1 MVHTR
6 AAPAAGEQEA
16 IPMADFPALRPA
28 RTATLACAGLLVA
41 LAGCASV
48 ADDVT
53 TAKAVAP
60 APVETETAAAENT
73 LGEDGTVTEVAY
85 AAMPMAKPGTEN
97 TAAALPMPVVV
108 TQQDGEVMV
117 PVSALAE
124 AKPVTGA
131 AAATAALAASNAVA
145 GDLPA
150 TSFGVSVMEPGF
162 DSGEPEGLEQLVAT
176 QKIVPIAKP
185 EAFGLATVTSQTRL
199 AVTQADVPVQKSG
212 TPIDA
217 LIEKYAALY
226 GIPESL
232 LHRVVKRESTYNPR
246 AYNRGHYG
254 LMQIKYATAKSMGY
268 DGPAEG
274 LFDAETNI
282 KYAGKYLRGA
292 WLVADDKNDGAVR
305 LYAAGYYYH
314 AKRKGLLDETGL
326 R

>member
-1 MVHTR
+1 
-6 AAPAAGEQEA
+6 
-16 IPMADFPALRPA
+16 MADTPVSRPA
-28 RTATLACAGLLVA
+28 RIATLACAGFLA
-41 LAGCASV
+41 TLAGCASV
-48 ADDVT
+48 ADDAT
-53 TAKAVAP
+53 SAR
-60 APVETETAAAENT
+60 
-73 LGEDGTVTEVAY
+73 TVTPVSAGTTDIAATDDTTSQVAY
-85 AAMPMAKPGTEN
+85 AALPAAKPGTEN
-97 TAAALPMPVVV
+97 TPEALPMPVAVAATMSGV
-108 TQQDGEVMV
+108 AV

-131 AAATAALAASNAVA
+131 AAATAALAGNEVTTTTKQ
-145 GDLPA
+145 GYD
-150 TSFGVSVMEPGF
+150 TVIGVSVMEPGF
-162 DSGEPEGLEQLVAT
+162 DSGEPEGLEQLVASR
-176 QKIVPIAKP
+176 KIVPLAKP
-185 EAFGLATVTSQTRL
+185 ALASNAVLTTQTRL
-199 AVTQADVPVQKSG
+199 LVPQADQPFKKSG

-217 LIEKYAALY
+217 IITKYAAIY

-268 DGPAEG
+268 EGPAEG
-274 LFDAETNI
+274 LFDAETNV

-292 WLVADDKNDGAVR
+292 WMVADDKNDGAVR

>member
-1 MVHTR
+1 
-6 AAPAAGEQEA
+6 
-16 IPMADFPALRPA
+16 MADTPVSRPA
-28 RTATLACAGLLVA
+28 RIATLACAGLLVT

-48 ADDVT
+48 ADDATSARTVT
-53 TAKAVAP
+53 P
-60 APVETETAAAENT
+60 ASAGTTDIAAAA
-73 LGEDGTVTEVAY
+73 GTTTEVSY
-85 AAMPMAKPGTEN
+85 
-97 TAAALPMPVVV
+97 AALPAAKALPTPIAVAGGTSGVA
-108 TQQDGEVMV
+108 V

-131 AAATAALAASNAVA
+131 AAATAALAGNDVA
-145 GDLPA
+145 GVA
-150 TSFGVSVMEPGF
+150 TTTKQGYDTVIGVSVMEPGF
-162 DSGEPEGLEQLVAT
+162 DSGEPEGLEQLVASR
-176 QKIVPIAKP
+176 KIVPMAKP
-185 EAFGLATVTSQTRL
+185 ALVSNAVLTTQTRL
-199 AVTQADVPVQKSG
+199 VVQQSEQPFKKSG

-217 LIEKYAALY
+217 IITKYAAIY

-268 DGPAEG
+268 EGPAEG

-292 WLVADDKNDGAVR
+292 WMVADDKNDGAVR

>member
-1 MVHTR
+1 M
-6 AAPAAGEQEA
+6 AESPAH
-16 IPMADFPALRPA
+16 RPA
-28 RTATLACAGLLVA
+28 RAATLACAGLIAA
-41 LAGCASV
+41 LTGCASV
-48 ADDVT
+48 AEDVT
-53 TAKAVAP
+53 EAKTVAP
-60 APVETETAAAENT
+60 AAMETEMATAEDA
-73 LGEDGTVTEVAY
+73 LGEEASTEVAY
-85 AAMPMAKPGTEN
+85 AVMPSAKPGTEN
-97 TAAALPMPVVV
+97 SAEALPAPVAVAMPA
-108 TQQDGEVMV
+108 TMEDGTV

-131 AAATAALAASNAVA
+131 AAATLALAENAAV
-145 GDLPA
+145 GDMPA
-150 TSFGVSVMEPGF
+150 ISYGVSAMEPDF
-162 DSGEPEGLEQLVAT
+162 DSGEPEGLEQLVASR
-176 QKIVPIAKP
+176 KIVPIAKP
-185 EAFGLATVTSQTRL
+185 DGFGLAAVTPQARL
-199 AVTQADVPVQKSG
+199 AVPQAGQPVLKSG

-232 LHRVVKRESTYNPR
+232 LHRVVRRESRYNPS

-254 LMQIKYATAKSMGY
+254 LMQIKYATARSMGY
-268 DGPAEG
+268 EGPAEG

-292 WLVADDKNDGAVR
+292 WLVADDKNDGAVQ

>member
-1 MVHTR
+1 
-6 AAPAAGEQEA
+6 
-16 IPMADFPALRPA
+16 MADTPVSRPA
-28 RTATLACAGLLVA
+28 RLATLACAGLLVT

-48 ADDVT
+48 ADDAT
-53 TAKAVAP
+53 TARTVKP
-60 APVETETAAAENT
+60 ASTTTTDLAAA
-73 LGEDGTVTEVAY
+73 DGTTTEVAY
-85 AAMPMAKPGTEN
+85 AALPAAKPGTEN
-97 TAAALPMPVVV
+97 TTAALPTPIAVAGD
-108 TQQDGEVMV
+108 TAGAV

-124 AKPVTGA
+124 SRSMTGA
-131 AAATAALAASNAVA
+131 AAATAALAGNTVEVASADMA
-145 GDLPA
+145 A
-150 TSFGVSVMEPGF
+150 TQTYDTVIGVSVMEPGF

-176 QKIVPIAKP
+176 HKIVPMAKP
-185 EAFGLATVTSQTRL
+185 AMISNAVLTTETRL
-199 AVTQADVPVQKSG
+199 VVPQTEQPFKKSG

-217 LIEKYAALY
+217 LITKYASLY

-246 AYNRGHYG
+246 AFNRGHYG
-254 LMQIKYATAKSMGY
+254 LMQIKYSTAKSMGY
-268 DGPAEG
+268 EGPAEG

-292 WLVADDKNDGAVR
+292 WMVADDKNDGAVR

>member
-1 MVHTR
+1 
-6 AAPAAGEQEA
+6 
-16 IPMADFPALRPA
+16 MADTPVSRPA
-28 RTATLACAGLLVA
+28 RLATLACAGLLVT

-48 ADDVT
+48 ADDAT
-53 TAKAVAP
+53 TARTVKP
-60 APVETETAAAENT
+60 ASTTTTDIAAA
-73 LGEDGTVTEVAY
+73 DGTTTEVAY
-85 AAMPMAKPGTEN
+85 AALPAAKPGTEN
-97 TAAALPMPVVV
+97 TAEALSTPIAVAGD
-108 TQQDGEVMV
+108 TAGAV

-124 AKPVTGA
+124 SRSMTGA
-131 AAATAALAASNAVA
+131 AAATAALAGNTVEVASADMA
-145 GDLPA
+145 A
-150 TSFGVSVMEPGF
+150 TQTYDTVIGVSVMEPGF

-176 QKIVPIAKP
+176 HKIVPMAKP
-185 EAFGLATVTSQTRL
+185 SMISNAVLTTETRL
-199 AVTQADVPVQKSG
+199 VVPQAEQPFKKSG

-217 LIEKYAALY
+217 LITKYASLY

-246 AYNRGHYG
+246 AFNRGHYG
-254 LMQIKYATAKSMGY
+254 LMQIKYSTAKSMGY
-268 DGPAEG
+268 EGPAEG

-292 WLVADDKNDGAVR
+292 WMVADDKNDGAVR

>member
-1 MVHTR
+1 
-6 AAPAAGEQEA
+6 
-16 IPMADFPALRPA
+16 MADTPVSRPA
-28 RTATLACAGLLVA
+28 RIATLACAGLLVT

-48 ADDVT
+48 ADDATSARTVT
-53 TAKAVAP
+53 P
-60 APVETETAAAENT
+60 ASAGTTDIAAAA
-73 LGEDGTVTEVAY
+73 GTTTEVSY
-85 AAMPMAKPGTEN
+85 AALPAATPGTEN
-97 TAAALPMPVVV
+97 TPEALPTPIAVAGGTSGVA
-108 TQQDGEVMV
+108 V

-131 AAATAALAASNAVA
+131 AAATAALAGNDVA
-145 GDLPA
+145 GVA
-150 TSFGVSVMEPGF
+150 TTTKQGYDTVIGVSVMEPGF
-162 DSGEPEGLEQLVAT
+162 DSGEPEGLEQLVASR
-176 QKIVPIAKP
+176 KIVPMAKP
-185 EAFGLATVTSQTRL
+185 ALVSNAVLTTQTRL
-199 AVTQADVPVQKSG
+199 VVQQAEQPFKKSG

-217 LIEKYAALY
+217 IITKYAAIY

-268 DGPAEG
+268 EGPAEG

-292 WLVADDKNDGAVR
+292 WMVADDKNDGAVR

>member
-1 MVHTR
+1 
-6 AAPAAGEQEA
+6 
-16 IPMADFPALRPA
+16 MADTPVSRPA
-28 RTATLACAGLLVA
+28 RIATLACAGLLVT

-48 ADDVT
+48 ADDAT
-53 TAKAVAP
+53 SAK
-60 APVETETAAAENT
+60 
-73 LGEDGTVTEVAY
+73 TVTPASATTTDIAATDGATSEVAY
-85 AAMPMAKPGTEN
+85 AALPAAKPGTEN
-97 TAAALPMPVVV
+97 TPEALPTPIVVAGTTTDV
-108 TQQDGEVMV
+108 AV

-131 AAATAALAASNAVA
+131 AAATAALAGNEVASVA
-145 GDLPA
+145 TVTQGYD
-150 TSFGVSVMEPGF
+150 TVIGVSVMEPGF
-162 DSGEPEGLEQLVAT
+162 DSGEPEGLEQLVASR
-176 QKIVPIAKP
+176 KIVPLAKP
-185 EAFGLATVTSQTRL
+185 ALVSNAVLTTETRL
-199 AVTQADVPVQKSG
+199 VVRQAEQPFKKSG

-217 LIEKYAALY
+217 IITKYAALY

-246 AYNRGHYG
+246 AFNRGHYG

-268 DGPAEG
+268 EGPAEG

-292 WLVADDKNDGAVR
+292 WMVADDKNDGAVR

>member
-1 MVHTR
+1 
-6 AAPAAGEQEA
+6 
-16 IPMADFPALRPA
+16 MADTPVSRPA
-28 RTATLACAGLLVA
+28 RLATLACTGLLVT

-48 ADDVT
+48 ADDAT
-53 TAKAVAP
+53 SAK
-60 APVETETAAAENT
+60 
-73 LGEDGTVTEVAY
+73 TVTPASATTTDIAATDGATSEVAY
-85 AAMPMAKPGTEN
+85 AAMPAAKPGTEN
-97 TAAALPMPVVV
+97 TPEALPTPIVVAGTMTDV
-108 TQQDGEVMV
+108 AV

-131 AAATAALAASNAVA
+131 AAATAALAGNEVASVA
-145 GDLPA
+145 TA
-150 TSFGVSVMEPGF
+150 TQGYDTVIGVSVMEPGF
-162 DSGEPEGLEQLVAT
+162 DSGEPEGLEQLVASR
-176 QKIVPIAKP
+176 KIVPLAKP
-185 EAFGLATVTSQTRL
+185 ALASNAVLTTQTRL
-199 AVTQADVPVQKSG
+199 VVQQTEQPFKKSG

-217 LIEKYAALY
+217 IITKYAALY

-246 AYNRGHYG
+246 AFNRGHYG

-268 DGPAEG
+268 EGPAEG

-292 WLVADDKNDGAVR
+292 WMVADDKNDGAVR

>member
-1 MVHTR
+1 
-6 AAPAAGEQEA
+6 
-16 IPMADFPALRPA
+16 MADTPVSRPA
-28 RTATLACAGLLVA
+28 RLATLACAGLLVT

-48 ADDVT
+48 ADDAT
-53 TAKAVAP
+53 SAK
-60 APVETETAAAENT
+60 
-73 LGEDGTVTEVAY
+73 TVTPASATTTDIAATSEVAY
-85 AAMPMAKPGTEN
+85 AAMPAAKPGTEN
-97 TAAALPMPVVV
+97 TPEALPTPIVVAGTTTDV
-108 TQQDGEVMV
+108 AV

-131 AAATAALAASNAVA
+131 AAATAALAGNEVASVA
-145 GDLPA
+145 TA
-150 TSFGVSVMEPGF
+150 TQGYDTVIGVSVMEPGF
-162 DSGEPEGLEQLVAT
+162 DSGEPEGLEQLVASR
-176 QKIVPIAKP
+176 KIVPLAKP
-185 EAFGLATVTSQTRL
+185 ALASNAVLTTQTRL
-199 AVTQADVPVQKSG
+199 VVQQTEQPFKKSG

-217 LIEKYAALY
+217 IITKYAALY

-246 AYNRGHYG
+246 AFNRGHYG

-268 DGPAEG
+268 EGPAEG

-292 WLVADDKNDGAVR
+292 WMVADDKNDGAVR